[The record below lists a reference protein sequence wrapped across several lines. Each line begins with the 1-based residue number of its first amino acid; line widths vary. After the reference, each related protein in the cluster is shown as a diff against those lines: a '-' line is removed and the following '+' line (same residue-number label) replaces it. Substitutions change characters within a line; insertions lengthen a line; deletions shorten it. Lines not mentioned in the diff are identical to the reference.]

1 MSSMIDTIQRADF
14 SRETDF
20 KNELYRKL
28 FGQKENRGS
37 GQGKVIGGAMKF
49 QALSIEEL
57 GMVNAAGNL
66 HMQQA
71 QKEKSDKK

>member
-28 FGQKENRGS
+28 FGQRGS